1 MLGVTSWRRY
11 PLHLRGAFPMSR
23 PFLLL
28 LLRAFVTGAA
38 VTGAAAESSQAW
50 KRGVPFEEAS
60 AGALT
65 AANAVINQ
73 GGSEE
78 CLRGKLSNAILQL
91 SNSCDVS
98 GRSSSV
104 CEMASEIA
112 GRESELSM
120 GEMLST
126 SESLIQMLGD
136 QTSSR

>member
-1 MLGVTSWRRY
+1 MQRT
-11 PLHLRGAFPMSR
+11 
-23 PFLLL
+23 FLLL
-28 LLRAFVTGAA
+28 LLGAA
-38 VTGAAAESSQAW
+38 VSGSAVHGSQAW
-50 KRGVPFEEAS
+50 KRAVPFEKAS
-60 AGALT
+60 AGAVT

-136 QTSSR
+136 QTSLR

>member
-1 MLGVTSWRRY
+1 M
-11 PLHLRGAFPMSR
+11 PAA
-23 PFLLL
+23 FLLL
-28 LLRAFVTGAA
+28 LLRAVVAGAVVT
-38 VTGAAAESSQAW
+38 VSSVESSQAW
-50 KRGVPFEEAS
+50 KRAVPFEEAS
-60 AGALT
+60 AGVVI

-112 GRESELSM
+112 GRDSELSM
-120 GEMLST
+120 AEMLST

>member
-1 MLGVTSWRRY
+1 MPRAF
-11 PLHLRGAFPMSR
+11 LH
-23 PFLLL
+23 L
-28 LLRAFVTGAA
+28 LLRAVVTGAVVTGAA

-50 KRGVPFEEAS
+50 KRAVPFEKAS
-60 AGALT
+60 AGAVT

-104 CEMASEIA
+104 CEMATEIA

>member
-1 MLGVTSWRRY
+1 MHR
-11 PLHLRGAFPMSR
+11 
-23 PFLLL
+23 LLL
-28 LLRAFVTGAA
+28 LLIVSTACVSPSVGA
-38 VTGAAAESSQAW
+38 SQSW
-50 KRGVPFEEAS
+50 KRAQPLPEAS
-60 AGALT
+60 QEAVT

-73 GGSEE
+73 SGSEE